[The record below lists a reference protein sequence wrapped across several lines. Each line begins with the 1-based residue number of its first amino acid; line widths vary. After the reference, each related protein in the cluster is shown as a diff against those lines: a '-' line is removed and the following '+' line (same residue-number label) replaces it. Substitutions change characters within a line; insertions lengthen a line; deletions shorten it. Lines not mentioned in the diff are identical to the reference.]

1 MDSAL
6 PIRGKICTVSHFIA
20 LDPHADP
27 FFPSWFRLNQFAPW
41 EALRSP
47 YQLTMYIWRI
57 IRNQSSWP
65 SFPTARSR
73 LSRVRMGSSS
83 SRESLSDVMVSIR
96 LSLITPIARYICSG
110 SSLKFVLK
118 VLSARRR
125 SEFFSFFLLFFFFFF
140 PSFYPEEIL
149 IRIKLQWLALLQ
161 TLVFSVE
168 HPRMLLLSING
179 FILLNLKLISL
190 PILSVDSVAVDSVIA
205 NRLVIPLSFKRN
217 HLTWLFFRYTS
228 V

>member
-41 EALRSP
+41 EALRSL

-65 SFPTARSR
+65 SSPTARFR

-125 SEFFSFFLLFFFFFF
+125 SEFFSFFLLFFFFLFSIF
-140 PSFYPEEIL
+140 LSGGNTDPHQIAVAGLAPNSGLLGGTPEDAALIDQWIHLAESEIDIFTNF
-149 IRIKLQWLALLQ
+149 IRGLCSGRFGYSKQ
-161 TLVFSVE
+161 VGYS
-168 HPRMLLLSING
+168 
-179 FILLNLKLISL
+179 SL
-190 PILSVDSVAVDSVIA
+190 
-205 NRLVIPLSFKRN
+205 F
-217 HLTWLFFRYTS
+217 
-228 V
+228 

>member
-41 EALRSP
+41 EALRSL

-65 SFPTARSR
+65 SSPTARSR

-125 SEFFSFFLLFFFFFF
+125 SEFFSFFLLFFFFSFF
-140 PSFYPEEIL
+140 HLSIRRKYWSASNCSGWPCSKLWSSRWNTRGSCSYRSMDSSCWIWNWYLYQFYP
-149 IRIKLQWLALLQ
+149 W
-161 TLVFSVE
+161 TL
-168 HPRMLLLSING
+168 
-179 FILLNLKLISL
+179 
-190 PILSVDSVAVDSVIA
+190 
-205 NRLVIPLSFKRN
+205 
-217 HLTWLFFRYTS
+217 
-228 V
+228 